1 MSNETFDMLSEIINH
16 LLKAL
21 IFAAF
26 LGSFTRPRISKRM
39 LGLLLMAAAWFGV
52 LMLIS
57 VISPAEYSVGIV
69 LIRQAVLLAS
79 AILLVKLFFQGSWS
93 DIFFRGITYLSI
105 SEIALIMSTILMNP
119 VNGYLS
125 SIGQRLN
132 SGELSIPAYEAHVNA
147 LYKGQMIGY
156 YSLGLAVLAASLFL
170 VTKAYKEK
178 DRTLIGSELIFLIVP
193 ELTGWIAALMLH
205 AIMFYANDDGYMVS
219 LYERYPVMEI
229 FLPLVLG
236 LLLASIILAVFLFQK
251 MLLVFRERN
260 EKIFLEREVELLKEH
275 IDEVGRLNTN
285 VRALRHDMKNHIN
298 VISGLSA
305 DVEGHQELQEYVNR
319 LAEEADR
326 SDVEIKTG
334 DAVVDILLS
343 MKKKEAERRI
353 PGIRFETAKLR
364 LPGEMYVKSYD
375 LSILLSNALDNA
387 IEACE
392 SRTSEE
398 PFILV
403 SGWEQNH
410 FLIFEVKNS
419 FRGALHQ
426 EKGKPYPVTDK
437 EHPELHGIGYS
448 NMKRVTDCYSGG
460 LDWEIRDGAFV
471 WTAMLQNKAL
481 TP

>member
-1 MSNETFDMLSEIINH
+1 MSNEAFDLISEIINH

-21 IFAAF
+21 IFSAF
-26 LGSFTRPRISKRM
+26 LGSFTRPRTAKR
-39 LGLLLMAAAWFGV
+39 LPGLILMAAAWFGV
-52 LMLIS
+52 LRFIS
-57 VISPAEYSVGIV
+57 VLSPAEYSVELV
-69 LIRQAVLLAS
+69 LIRQGVLLFL
-79 AILLVKLFFQGSWS
+79 AILLIRLFFQGNWS
-93 DIFFRGITYLSI
+93 DTAFWGITYLSV

-119 VNGYLS
+119 INGYLA

-132 SGELSIPAYEAHVNA
+132 TGELSISAYEERVNA

-156 YSLGLAVLAASLFL
+156 YGIGLAVLAISLFL
-170 VTKAYKEK
+170 ITKVYKEK
-178 DRTLIGSELIFLIVP
+178 DRSLAGSELIFLIVP

-205 AIMFYANDDGYMVS
+205 AIMFYANDDGYMVT
-219 LYERYPVMEI
+219 LYERYPIMEI
-229 FLPLVLG
+229 FLPLVLA

-275 IDEVGRLNTN
+275 IDEIGRLNTN
-285 VRALRHDMKNHIN
+285 VRAMRHDMKNHIS

-305 DVEGHQELQEYVNR
+305 DVEGHSELHEYINR
-319 LAEEADR
+319 LAEEANQ
-326 SDVEIKTG
+326 SDIEIKSG

-343 MKKKEAERRI
+343 MKKREAEQRI
-353 PGIRFETAKLR
+353 PDIRFEASDIR
-364 LPGEMYVKSYD
+364 LPERLLVKSYD
-375 LSILLSNALDNA
+375 LSILLGNAIDNA

-392 SRTSEE
+392 TRTLEE
-398 PFILV
+398 PYISI

-448 NMKRVTDCYSGG
+448 NMKRVTDQYSGT
-460 LDWEIRDGAFV
+460 LDWEIRDGSFI
-471 WTAMLQNKAL
+471 WTAMLRNKEQN
-481 TP
+481 